1 MVCLCEDLQP
11 AGFLTIISVAARLK
25 FIIFERMKGIVRSA
39 LFIVLTMCSIGLA
52 AQQPAVSKKPTKPL
66 IQFSGVVVESD
77 SLRPL
82 PFTSII
88 VKGTTHGTISDFYGF
103 FTLVASPGD
112 EIEFF
117 SVAYK
122 DGTYKIPDTLKVAHY
137 SIIQVLRKD
146 TVELPTATVYP
157 WPSRDEFKKAFLKL
171 EVAHNDYDRAQK
183 NLEESEMREL
193 AKGLSM
199 DAQANYSYA
208 MQQKYTKLYYAGQY
222 PPNNLLNP
230 VAWAKFIKAWKQG
243 KLKRQ

>member
-1 MVCLCEDLQP
+1 MKLSVKSIATLLFVLVFCTLNSQTATSNKKDL
-11 AGFLTIISVAARLK
+11 
-25 FIIFERMKGIVRSA
+25 
-39 LFIVLTMCSIGLA
+39 
-52 AQQPAVSKKPTKPL
+52 KKL
-66 IQFSGVVVESD
+66 VQFSGVVVESD

-122 DGTYKIPDTLKVAHY
+122 DGIYKIPDTLSSAHY

-146 TVELPTATVYP
+146 TVELPTATIYA

-171 EVAHNDYDRAQK
+171 DVAHNDYDRAQK
-183 NLEESEMREL
+183 NLEEAEMREL
-193 AKGLSM
+193 AKGISM
-199 DAQANYSYA
+199 DAQGNYSYA
-208 MQQKYTKLYYAGQY
+208 MQRQYTKLYYAGQY

-230 VAWAKFIKAWKQG
+230 VAWAKFIKSWKEG
-243 KLKRQ
+243 KLKRK